1 MSLES
6 NQRNR
11 KLSFRRIRVIK
22 LETAYTLFPY
32 VHILVVKVGE
42 EVLQCRMDTLVMDQ
56 SIQVIM
62 VVADSTSL

>member
-1 MSLES
+1 ML
-6 NQRNR
+6 
-11 KLSFRRIRVIK
+11 K
-22 LETAYTLFPY
+22 TAYTLFPY
-32 VHILVVKVGE
+32 KHILVAKVGE